1 MLNLQAES
9 DSLSL
14 TAYKAYSRMQNLT
27 DFYNNQISN
36 YKSQLSQLKKQLYAS
51 SMLRLVIFCTALIG
65 VYFSFGNAR
74 LVWAIVAIT
83 IVLFVFL
90 VSRHSDLQYKRDRL
104 KALLKINTTEIE
116 VLQRKFHHLPDGNEF
131 KNPGHYFSQD
141 IDLFGRG
148 SFYQYANRT
157 VLKQGSEVFSSIL
170 LENSIADIPAK
181 QKAIEELGQM
191 PMWRQE
197 FSAVA
202 SLAKTETS
210 TNVIIKWLS
219 NYTPFIPNMMQYL
232 PWVFSLASIGVIV
245 LYFLSVLP
253 ESMLFFWLMLGLGVT
268 GIFTKKI
275 TKLASDTSKIQSTF
289 EQYNKLL
296 TILEETEFKSSLLK
310 EKRKRVVNDKQK
322 TSLVLREFSKLLNS
336 LDQNNNFIYLIF
348 GNGFFLRS
356 LYTCFQIEKWIKAYG
371 SSVEEWFKVIA
382 FFDTYNSLG
391 NFAFNHPEY
400 SFPMISS
407 EKPVLKSK
415 NAGHPLLDPEKRILN
430 DFQIDREQFFI
441 ITGANMAGKSTFL
454 RTVSLQIVMANV
466 GLPVCSSNTEYSPIK
481 LITSMRTADSL
492 TDDESYFFSELK
504 RLKFIVDEIQNDRY
518 FIVLDEIL
526 KGTNS
531 TDKAKG
537 SRKFVEKL
545 VTSKS
550 TGIIATHDLSLCDA
564 AKDLPQVQNFY
575 FDAEI
580 INDELHFDYKF
591 KTGICQNMNASF
603 LLKKMRIVE

>member
-1 MLNLQAES
+1 
-9 DSLSL
+9 
-14 TAYKAYSRMQNLT
+14 MQDLT
-27 DFYNNQISN
+27 DFYNNQISKF
-36 YKSQLSQLKKQLYAS
+36 KSQLSQVKKQLYAS

-74 LVWAIVAIT
+74 LLWAIIAIT
-83 IVLFVFL
+83 IALFIFL

-104 KALLKINTTEIE
+104 KALLKINTTEVD
-116 VLQRKFHHLPDGNEF
+116 VLHRKYHHLPNGDEY
-131 KNPGHYFSQD
+131 KNADHYFSQD

-157 VLKQGSEVFSSIL
+157 VLKQGSEVFSSLL
-170 LENSIADIPAK
+170 LENSIDGIPAK
-181 QKAIEELGQM
+181 QKGIKELGQM
-191 PMWRQE
+191 PEWRQN
-197 FSAVA
+197 FSAIA
-202 SLAKTETS
+202 SLVKTETPF
-210 TNVIIKWLS
+210 NVIVKWLKTYQVFVP
-219 NYTPFIPNMMQYL
+219 NYMSYFPMI
-232 PWVFSLASIGVIV
+232 FSLVSVALIAMYFLDMLNGWGVIIW
-245 LYFLSVLP
+245 
-253 ESMLFFWLMLGLGVT
+253 LFIGLGIT
-268 GIFTKKI
+268 GTFTKKI
-275 TKLASDTSKIQSTF
+275 TKLASDTTKIQSTF

-296 TILEETEFKSSLLK
+296 TILEETNFESASLQK
-310 EKRKRVVNDKQK
+310 KRQRIINDGKK
-322 TSLVLREFSKLLNS
+322 TSLILRKFSKHLNN

-356 LYTCFQIEKWIKAYG
+356 LTTCFQIEQWIKNYG

-382 FFDTYNSLG
+382 FFDAYNSLG

-400 SFPMISS
+400 SYPMISG
-407 EKPVLKSK
+407 EKPILILKD
-415 NAGHPLLDPEKRILN
+415 AGHPLLDPEKRILN

-466 GLPVCSSNTEYSPIK
+466 GLPVCASEMNYTPIK

-504 RLKFIVDEIQNDRY
+504 RLKFIVDEIKSDRY

-531 TDKAKG
+531 IDKAKG
-537 SRKFVEKL
+537 SRKFVDKL
-545 VTSKS
+545 VASKS

-591 KTGICQNMNASF
+591 KNGICQNMNASF